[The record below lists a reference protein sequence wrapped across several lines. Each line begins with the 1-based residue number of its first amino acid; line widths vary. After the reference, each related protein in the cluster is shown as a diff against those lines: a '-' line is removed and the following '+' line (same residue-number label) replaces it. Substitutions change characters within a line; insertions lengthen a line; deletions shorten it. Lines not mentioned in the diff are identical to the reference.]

1 MACCCC
7 CCSCCSRPPRRCR
20 CCCSLPSTSV
30 LASLMSRW
38 ESSRQARPCCREK
51 KSQNRVVPFFGNFF
65 FKQNYPPRLSR
76 PRSYPTGNNFPNC
89 RRRGMKCLQP
99 PAQAAT
105 NFFFHRQAL
114 SHSATLNQNFPV
126 DDDAFEKKSAYYA
139 HGDRL
144 SKLPLSSIL
153 LLGSTTHLQSLGRQ
167 GFLPR
172 PLPPPRCHRPLIFF
186 LKKDAIFLWES
197 ADCSLI

>member
-1 MACCCC
+1 MSAWATSGGGSGCGGAGSCLASQWDCCC

-51 KSQNRVVPFFGNFF
+51 KSQNRVVSFFVSGKFF
-65 FKQNYPPRLSR
+65 LKQNYPPRLSR

-89 RRRGMKCLQP
+89 RRRGIKHLQP

-105 NFFFHRQAL
+105 NFFFIDRPYP
-114 SHSATLNQNFPV
+114 TLLRSTKISP
-126 DDDAFEKKSAYYA
+126 
-139 HGDRL
+139 
-144 SKLPLSSIL
+144 
-153 LLGSTTHLQSLGRQ
+153 STTTPSKKKCVLRTRRSIIEAASL
-167 GFLPR
+167 LH
-172 PLPPPRCHRPLIFF
+172 PPP
-186 LKKDAIFLWES
+186 W
-197 ADCSLI
+197 